1 MSHFGSKLFGGLGDL
16 LGESEV
22 AWPFRL
28 CNQAIAKSQ
37 TALSATSALIA
48 SDKVFTRSRQFL
60 SDVRQIWRA
69 DIKLSTQTLEA
80 RWHARAGSLRKVL
93 LWMGQSHSHSIMSFE
108 AAGFGCC
115 LIVTTSSCN
124 GNSSYRNLA
133 AGFGERPVQQVLV
146 FSLFFL
152 NEHFV

>member
-60 SDVRQIWRA
+60 SDVRQN
-69 DIKLSTQTLEA
+69 LA
-80 RWHARAGSLRKVL
+80 RGHQVVHANFGSALARACRITAES
-93 LWMGQSHSHSIMSFE
+93 
-108 AAGFGCC
+108 A
-115 LIVTTSSCN
+115 IVDGTIPFTFN
-124 GNSSYRNLA
+124 YEL
-133 AGFGERPVQQVLV
+133 
-146 FSLFFL
+146 
-152 NEHFV
+152 